1 LEEVLDELN
10 CRERLGKQ
18 YPLIVRSYD
27 RIHAPKLQSLLIER
41 WRLLQTK
48 IKDNPNPEAWEEEF
62 KTPLALAKKD
72 WDALQKHLNQKV
84 GLKISSN
91 FPTIPEDQDELFKTI
106 LKTGVPICLWNR
118 KKSLKGGE
126 VVIFN
131 QLLSLEQVRDINKLY
146 QEIFKIREGVTKK
159 QAKNHLG
166 SHLGFLCDHGERI
179 PDISRLTRM
188 V

>member
-1 LEEVLDELN
+1 
-10 CRERLGKQ
+10 
-18 YPLIVRSYD
+18 
-27 RIHAPKLQSLLIER
+27 
-41 WRLLQTK
+41 
-48 IKDNPNPEAWEEEF
+48 
-62 KTPLALAKKD
+62 
-72 WDALQKHLNQKV
+72 
-84 GLKISSN
+84 
-91 FPTIPEDQDELFKTI
+91 
-106 LKTGVPICLWNR
+106 
-118 KKSLKGGE
+118 